1 MERLMPSF
9 QAWVF
14 KGGCKIHLFFFKW
27 SCLSNE
33 WYRWWVL
40 LERMTEYHSWI
51 HHMSQN
57 IKQAASKARFPK
69 KMVMLTA
76 SGDDVADKMELLDSW
91 LRSSAEHQLSD
102 YDHYKGFWKLKGKL
116 ETIVFGGLGSRPRL
130 STREKNRKD
139 KAANMCLLYLC
150 YKNLRC
156 LNLWGKNIDK
166 IDNKICTSEAKIY
179 TICIF
184 EAQICVR
191 CIYICS
197 DLLPCLCP

>member
-1 MERLMPSF
+1 MVLSF
-9 QAWVF
+9 QRMIQMMSAT
-14 KGGCKIHLFFFKW
+14 L
-27 SCLSNE
+27 
-33 WYRWWVL
+33 L

-69 KMVMLTA
+69 KMVMMMLTA

-139 KAANMCLLYLC
+139 KATNMCLLYLC

-166 IDNKICTSEAKIY
+166 IDNKICTFEAKIY